1 MIHRGGNTRPRI
13 PHWFWAGIGY
23 AISIGCLIWV
33 YHGFD
38 WKNELPKFAR
48 VPWYWLLFAIVTDI
62 SVYVT
67 QGWRWNLLLRPME
80 KLPVWRTIQ
89 AVYIGLFANEVL
101 PLRTGE
107 LIRVYLQSRW
117 SGLPFAIV
125 FSSAI
130 IERLFDGVIL
140 VIGFYITSYHVTMPG
155 FMSKGSDLL
164 AMFLLALAI
173 GMAIVIFSKGLAHH
187 AVARSRWAEKLWHVV
202 EGLYAMGSSRTF
214 YMSMAVSVLYLILQI
229 LPIWALLRGYGIDL
243 GFWPAAV
250 VLIVLRLGTVI
261 PQAPGNVGSFQF
273 FTVVA
278 LSLFA
283 VDRATAVGFATL
295 LFLVVTVP
303 LWLAGF
309 LALIATRMRL
319 EDIHRDARQERKAVG
334 MEGSIQTTDI

>member
-13 PHWFWAGIGY
+13 PHWFWAALGY
-23 AISIGCLIWV
+23 TISIGCLIWV

-38 WKNELPKFAR
+38 WKSELPKFAR
-48 VPWYWLLFAIVTDI
+48 VPWYWLLFAVAADI

-67 QGWRWNLLLRPME
+67 QGWRWNLLLRPMAR
-80 KLPVWRTIQ
+80 LPVWRTIQ

-107 LIRVYLQSRW
+107 VIRVYLQSRW
-117 SGLPFAIV
+117 SGLPFSIV
-125 FSSAI
+125 FSSAL
-130 IERLFDGVIL
+130 IERLFDGIIL
-140 VIGFYITSYHVTMPG
+140 IIGFYITSYHVAMPG
-155 FMSKGSDLL
+155 FMSKGSDIL
-164 AMFLLALAI
+164 AIFLLALVV
-173 GMAIVIFSKGLAHH
+173 GLAIVIFSKGIAHH
-187 AVARSRWAEKLWHVV
+187 AVAQSRWAEKLWHVV
-202 EGLYAMGSSRTF
+202 EALYYMGNSRTF
-214 YMSMAVSVLYLILQI
+214 YISFTVSVLYLVLQI
-229 LPIWALLRGYGIDL
+229 LPIWALLKGYGIDL

-250 VLIVLRLGTVI
+250 VLVILRLGTVI

-283 VDRATAVGFATL
+283 VDRDTAVGFATL

-309 LALIATRMRL
+309 VALIATRMRL
-319 EDIHRDARQERKAVG
+319 EDIHRDARLEKKAVG
-334 MEGSIQTTDI
+334 LEGSVQTTDI